1 MVIYPYKAG
10 SKSVKALKQA
20 LGIKSIKL
28 LNSKFKPRAGK
39 TIINW
44 GSSSL
49 PEEYWEC
56 NILNH
61 PSFVENASN
70 KLNTLLILINSGIS
84 YPDFSTEKEDAEH
97 LIGIGKKVVCRTVL
111 NGHSGQGIVI
121 ASKVE
126 ELVDAPLY
134 VEYIPKKEEYRV
146 HVFQGEAFFVQRKAR
161 RMEEENPN
169 WQIRNHQNGFIY
181 ANQDVDVPEHV
192 KEMACKAVDALDLD
206 FGAVDI
212 IWNERHDKY
221 YVLEVNTA
229 PGLSGTTLNK
239 YAEKFKEY
247 V

>member
-1 MVIYPYKAG
+1 MIIYPYKAG

-28 LNSKFKPRAGK
+28 QGSRFKPSPYN
-39 TIINW
+39 TVINW
-44 GSSSL
+44 GSSECPYL
-49 PEEYWEC
+49 CLNRPEYV
-56 NILNH
+56 
-61 PSFVENASN
+61 SQASN
-70 KLNTLLILINSGIS
+70 KLSTFWKLAGTDVSIPN
-84 YPDFSTEKEDAEH
+84 FSTRKEDAEQ